1 MITIENIE
9 TGAVFEGQEIEYFLD
24 DENMIGE
31 IYLDGNLIY
40 QSTDASTEKQLELE
54 FRKDYVI
61 NESIEMP
68 EDFFS

>member
-9 TGAVFEGQEIEYFLD
+9 TGTLYEGQEIEYFLD

-40 QSTDASTEKQLELE
+40 QSTDASSEKQLELE
-54 FRKDYVI
+54 FRKEFVLD
-61 NESIEMP
+61 ESIEMP

>member
-9 TGAVFEGQEIEYFLD
+9 SGAVFEGIDIEYFLD

-40 QSTDASTEKQLELE
+40 QSTDASSEKQLELE
-54 FRKDYVI
+54 FRKEFVLD
-61 NESIEMP
+61 ESIEIP
-68 EDFFS
+68 EDFMS

>member
-9 TGAVFEGQEIEYFLD
+9 SGTIYEGQEIEYFLD

-40 QSTDASTEKQLELE
+40 QSTDASSEKQLELE
-54 FRKDYVI
+54 FRKEFVLD
-61 NESIEMP
+61 ESIEIP
-68 EDFFS
+68 EDFMS

>member
-9 TGAVFEGQEIEYFLD
+9 TGTLYEGQEIEYFLD

-40 QSTDASTEKQLELE
+40 QSTDASSEKQLELE
-54 FRKDYVI
+54 FRKEFVLD
-61 NESIEMP
+61 ESIEIP
-68 EDFFS
+68 EDFMS

>member
-9 TGAVFEGQEIEYFLD
+9 TGALYEGQEIEYFLD

-54 FRKDYVI
+54 FRKEFVLD
-61 NESIEMP
+61 ESIEIP
-68 EDFFS
+68 EDFMS